1 MSADERINQRLK
13 ASRKL
18 RRQAEAEAEEAV
30 NEVEEYDDD
39 EGDESEDD
47 GSPRGLTEK
56 KGYATPSRRQKEE
69 EEDAPQ
75 GNALTRPFLGIG
87 NYIEGVRAE
96 LEKVT
101 WPTRGEALRLTRL
114 VLIATIIASIILV
127 SSIIL
132 GIVGFIYNQIFVLG
146 STTPLIFGVLLVV
159 VIGGFA
165 YYLRQS
171 NRRTGLF

>member
-18 RRQAEAEAEEAV
+18 RRQVEAEAEEAV

-69 EEDAPQ
+69 EEDALQ

-101 WPTRGEALRLTRL
+101 WPTRGEAIRLTRL
-114 VLIATIIASIILV
+114 VLIATIIASIILG
-127 SSIIL
+127 L
-132 GIVGFIYNQIFVLG
+132 VGFIYNQIFLLG

>member
-75 GNALTRPFLGIG
+75 GNALTRPFIGLG

-101 WPTRGEALRLTRL
+101 WPTRGEAFRLTRL
-114 VLIATIIASIILV
+114 VLIATIV

>member
-18 RRQAEAEAEEAV
+18 RQQAEAEAEEAV
-30 NEVEEYDDD
+30 NEVEEYDD
-39 EGDESEDD
+39 EGDESDD
-47 GSPRGLTEK
+47 EGGSRGLTEK

-75 GNALTRPFLGIG
+75 GNALTRPFIG
-87 NYIEGVRAE
+87 LRNYVEGVRAE

-101 WPTRGEALRLTRL
+101 WPTRAEALRLTRL
-114 VLIATIIASIILV
+114 VLIATIIASIIL
-127 SSIIL
+127 

-146 STTPLIFGVLLVV
+146 TASPIIFGVLLVV
-159 VIGGFA
+159 VIGVFA
-165 YYLRQS
+165 WYLRQS